1 MNKLLQQ
8 IIKFGLVGALCFVI
22 DFSVTMGLTV
32 VGVNHLTAAFFG
44 FVISVVVNY
53 LLSFKFVFKHKDQLD
68 WRKEFVIFLVLSVI
82 GLGINEL
89 LIYLSVDV
97 LYEQIILP
105 DQNSWWNRILTYE
118 LAVAAGKVFA
128 TGVVMVY
135 NFITRK
141 IFLEKKESEPES

>member
-1 MNKLLQQ
+1 MNKLLRQ

-22 DFSVTMGLTV
+22 DFAVTMGLTV
-32 VGVNHLTAAFFG
+32 AGMNHLTAAFFG
-44 FVISVVVNY
+44 FVISVVANY
-53 LLSFKFVFKHKDQLD
+53 LLSFKFVFQHKDQLD
-68 WRKEFVIFLVLSVI
+68 RRKEFVIFLVLSVI

-97 LYEQIILP
+97 LYGQIILKT
-105 DQNSWWNRILTYE
+105 QNSWWNRILTYE

-141 IFLEKKESEPES
+141 IFLEKKESGPES